1 MYVLFGA
8 PSLLHVY
15 PKAIPL
21 ERELGK
27 LDCAIC
33 GHVELYCK
41 IAIFIVY
48 RHKSVAK
55 TVKKKKVKRL
65 EKNYVNTEPFA
76 QMNM

>member
-1 MYVLFGA
+1 MYYLE
-8 PSLLHVY
+8 PLHFCMST
-15 PKAIPL
+15 PQDIPL

-33 GHVELYCK
+33 GQVELYCK
-41 IAIFIVY
+41 IAIFRVY

-55 TVKKKKVKRL
+55 TVKKKVTRL
-65 EKNYVNTEPFA
+65 EKNNVNTEPFA